1 MKKKSLVNEVSG
13 VMGAL
18 MLLAFVVALGGCA
31 HQGGNLS
38 MKAPDEKSPQWVRA
52 MACADPSHQVLCGVG
67 IAQGIDNLA
76 LAQDTADARAESK
89 LAEQFKVYVARLEKD
104 YMENAGAGQGMDTRQ
119 DEQMVTDTMKSFV
132 KETLPG
138 ATIVEHYRGTDGTL
152 YAKCVLDMAVIKKT
166 LSDSRAMSPEMK
178 KALQKDA
185 DKAFEELNR
194 EESSHR

>member
-1 MKKKSLVNEVSG
+1 MNEVSVALG
-13 VMGAL
+13 IL
-18 MLLAFVVALGGCA
+18 MLGGFVGLGGCA
-31 HQGGNLS
+31 HQGGRMS
-38 MKAPDEKSPQWVRA
+38 MNGPDEKAPQWVRA
-52 MACADPSHQVLCGVG
+52 MACADPAHKVLCGVG
-67 IAQGIDNLA
+67 VAQGIDNLA
-76 LAQDTADARAESK
+76 LAQDTADARAEGK
-89 LAEQFKVYVARLEKD
+89 LAEQFRVYVARLEKD

-138 ATIVEHYRGTDGTL
+138 ATIVDHYRGTDGTL

-166 LSDSRAMSPEMK
+166 LADSKAMSPEMK

-194 EESSHR
+194 EEASHR